1 MRVTFVT
8 IPRTAWSS
16 WPHLVL
22 GAGVCPAPHPFSGSR
37 RSATR
42 APLPTQCGHGHGSGG
57 FFFFFFGF
65 CGSTE
70 FHVLLV
76 IRKMISF
83 FLISARGEA
92 KHRELQIRPS

>member
-1 MRVTFVT
+1 MTFVT
-8 IPRTAWSS
+8 VPRAARSS

-22 GAGVCPAPHPFSGSR
+22 GAGVLPTPRPFSGSR

-57 FFFFFFGF
+57 FFFFFGL

-70 FHVLLV
+70 FHVLQV